1 MVQPHPETFVTVD
14 VGQPSVRPKLF
25 TRHYVLLQ
33 HLLRLLTHWGLLLF
47 LLLWL
52 DQRNDTEF
60 FRAGNPETA
69 EGTTDALPAPLPA
82 DVASEDGNAS
92 VLRLPDAVQRAPVSP
107 PDQARIINEP
117 PPPPPEPA
125 ATTAP
130 VAPVASRG
138 NAIPVPISQPAP
150 RYPQEALRR
159 DAGGTVRVRVTV
171 ATDGSVDRLEV
182 AESSG
187 NRYLDRAAMEAVRRW
202 RFQPAVRDGQP
213 VVADVVVPIVFSPGG

>member
-1 MVQPHPETFVTVD
+1 MVDPAPRK
-14 VGQPSVRPKLF
+14 P
-25 TRHYVLLQ
+25 LLPP
-33 HLLRLLTHWGLLLF
+33 RLVKPLAIAFGAGLLLF

-52 DQRNDTEF
+52 EQRNDNDF

-92 VLRLPDAVQRAPVSP
+92 GLRLPDAAQGKAAPANE
-107 PDQARIINEP
+107 QARIVDEP
-117 PPPPPEPA
+117 PPPPP
-125 ATTAP
+125 AP
-130 VAPVASRG
+130 VAPMAPSAPIAANG
-138 NAIPVPISQPAP
+138 SDTPIPVSQPAP
-150 RYPQEALRR
+150 RYPPEALRR
-159 DAGGTVRVRVTV
+159 NAGGTVRVLVTV
-171 ATDGSVDRLEV
+171 ATNGSVDRLEL

-213 VVADVVVPIVFSPGG
+213 VVADVVVPIVFNPGG